1 MKSPFS
7 EILDQTI
14 NRRFENGIAQIK
26 EQPKL
31 NNDFYMD
38 LLCVFHAPDQFKATD
53 SMKYPVEVILGYLK
67 QTHEFYLTK
76 NLSEIELAIGTITQ
90 RQPGLAPLQ
99 ELVLSFFTGFKD
111 RLESHILEEEAHLFP
126 YIEALCGTQAKVKLT
141 YNAKNKMKLMDLL
154 LHHSDDLENE
164 IHLFVKKLETIAA
177 SYDDNFAFRMMI
189 TRLSVFE
196 LDLRIHG
203 KIEDEVL
210 MPLALQLENDVLG
223 SDNLQFGA

>member
-1 MKSPFS
+1 M
-7 EILDQTI
+7 
-14 NRRFENGIAQIK
+14 
-26 EQPKL
+26 
-31 NNDFYMD
+31 DF
-38 LLCVFHAPDQFKATD
+38 
-53 SMKYPVEVILGYLK
+53 
-67 QTHEFYLTK
+67 
-76 NLSEIELAIGTITQ
+76 
-90 RQPGLAPLQ
+90 
-99 ELVLSFFTGFKD
+99 
-111 RLESHILEEEAHLFP
+111 
-126 YIEALCGTQAKVKLT
+126 
-141 YNAKNKMKLMDLL
+141 L